1 MTFANSAIPLQR
13 KMTTRK
19 EATAACLDFGLCYE
33 DYPFHDVNWT
43 VMRHNGT
50 GKTFAFIYEH
60 RGNMCIN
67 LKLPPQKCA
76 WLQQNY
82 AQITP
87 GYHMNKRHW
96 VTVILDGTLPDE
108 FIVSLIGES
117 YDLTNK

>member
-1 MTFANSAIPLQR
+1 
-13 KMTTRK
+13 
-19 EATAACLDFGLCYE
+19 
-33 DYPFHDVNWT
+33 
-43 VMRHNGT
+43 
-50 GKTFAFIYEH
+50 
-60 RGNMCIN
+60 MCIN

-82 AQITP
+82 TQITP

>member
-1 MTFANSAIPLQR
+1 MTFAVSAIPLQR

-19 EATAACLDFGLCYE
+19 EATAVCLDFGLCYE

-50 GKTFAFIYEH
+50 GKTFALIYEH

-67 LKLPPQKCA
+67 LKLLPQKCA

-108 FIVSLIGES
+108 FIVSLVGES
-117 YDLTNK
+117 YDITNK

>member
-1 MTFANSAIPLQR
+1 MNPPLNR
-13 KMTTRK
+13 
-19 EATAACLDFGLCYE
+19 ADLIALCGRLPDSYE
-33 DYPFHDVNWT
+33 DYPFDDPNWT

-50 GKTFAFIYEH
+50 GKTFALIYEH

-67 LKLPPQKCA
+67 LKLLPQKCA